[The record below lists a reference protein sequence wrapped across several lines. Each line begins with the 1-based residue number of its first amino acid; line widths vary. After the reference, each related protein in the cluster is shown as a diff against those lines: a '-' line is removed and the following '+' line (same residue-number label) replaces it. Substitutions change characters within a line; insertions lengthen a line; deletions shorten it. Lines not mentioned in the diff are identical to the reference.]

1 MKHAP
6 GFLAIVNDAKARI
19 PEVSIADVQARLAA
33 GREVR
38 LIDVRED
45 REWDAGRIAGAEHLG
60 KGVIERDIEERVP
73 DKQAEVILYCGG
85 GYRSL
90 LAGDAL
96 RQMGYTRVSS
106 MAGGWR
112 GWIDAGG
119 KTER

>member
-6 GFLAIVNDAKARI
+6 GFLAIVNEAKARI

>member
-33 GREVR
+33 GRDVR